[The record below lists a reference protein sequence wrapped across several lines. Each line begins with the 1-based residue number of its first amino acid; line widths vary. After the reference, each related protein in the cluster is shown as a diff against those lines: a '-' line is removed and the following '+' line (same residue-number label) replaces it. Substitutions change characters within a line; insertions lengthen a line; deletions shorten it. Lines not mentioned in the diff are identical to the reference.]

1 MKMTFF
7 AACIVFFVSAC
18 GETREVMEL
27 PESLTPY
34 DTSEFY
40 PDILDPENVSAHPDS
55 LLLHE

>member
-27 PESLTPY
+27 PESLTP
-34 DTSEFY
+34 FY